1 MKLEELKKLNSA
13 GPAATAGG
21 DFKATAVFAALAARI
36 QSDPDLVKKI
46 NGVYQFNITAGG
58 ETRNWTVDLKNG
70 AGSVK
75 DSAADKP
82 DCTITIGDDDFV
94 NLLTGKANGQQ
105 LFMGGKMKI
114 AGNMAFAMKL
124 GQLSAAKAS
133 L

>member
-21 DFKATAVFAALAARI
+21 DFKAASVFATLASRI
-36 QSDPDLVKKI
+36 ESEPDLVKKI
-46 NGVYQFNITAGG
+46 NGVYQFNISAGA
-58 ETRNWTVDLKNG
+58 ETRSWTVDLKNG
-70 AGSVK
+70 AGAVK
-75 DSAADKP
+75 EGASEKP
-82 DCTITIGDDDFV
+82 DCTISIGDDDFV